1 MSQSFLS
8 QSHQMDMACEVLYAT
23 KHIEN
28 IGTPS
33 SEPALRGT
41 HIHDACKLYVR
52 HLVQKR
58 LKQDYGFFDNMV
70 ELGGYLPEAVKILR
84 KLRGSITID
93 PEAVLLVEGR
103 LYLDGDFKPIE
114 KPTPFEYAGTLDL
127 LEAHGS
133 EGMIRDWKSHYY
145 ISKADTFQGLFYS
158 VLAFCCYP
166 HLEKITF
173 ELMFVRYGVAKQ
185 VEYLREDLPEMTQ
198 TVRATRQRQL
208 AVHRKHEQRGL
219 AGLTALPGSHCCYC
233 SLLMNGCPIDA
244 INPYANPSPEERVR
258 LGIKLLEMKKQND
271 RVLRDIVKA
280 QGPIKIEDANGNPYA
295 AAYHPTET
303 MSFPANTIYPELEA
317 WQEGHPNDRI
327 TEKVRIGST
336 ELKPLLETKKRA
348 GLATQIEPLI
358 QITEKTIFRISGI
371 EDEDFGDDS

>member
-1 MSQSFLS
+1 MSFLS
-8 QSHQMDMACEVLYAT
+8 QSHQMDMACEVLYAK

-28 IGTPS
+28 SVSPS

-58 LKQDYGFFDNMV
+58 LKQDHAFFDNMI

-103 LYLDGDFKPIE
+103 LYLDADFKPVE

-133 EGMIRDWKSHYY
+133 EGFIKDYKSQWN
-145 ISKADTFQGLFYS
+145 IESADTFQGLFYS
-158 VLAFCCYP
+158 VLTLCTFT
-166 HLEKITF
+166 HIEKITF
-173 ELMFVRYGVAKQ
+173 ELMFVRYNVAKRI
-185 VEYLREDLPEMTQ
+185 EYLREDLPEMIQ
-198 TVRATRQRQL
+198 TVRVTRQRQL
-208 AVHRKHEQRGL
+208 AIHRRHEERGL
-219 AGLTALPGSHCCYC
+219 AGLIALPGPQCGYC
-233 SLLMNGCPIDA
+233 SLLMNECPIDA

-280 QGPIKIEDANGNPYA
+280 QGPLKVEDANGNPYA

-327 TEKVRIGST
+327 TEKVRISST

-348 GLATQIEPLI
+348 GLAAQIEPLI
-358 QITEKTIFRISGI
+358 QIQEKTIFRISGI
-371 EDEDFGDDS
+371 EDEDFGDDG